1 MNIYGISG
9 FAALRHQGAAPGLSM
24 CNGGGGG
31 SSSSSSASTTETTNI
46 DKRMVVDQG
55 IGISSDSSTV
65 NVQSLDAG
73 IVNKA
78 LDTVA
83 AADATSGEGFARLL
97 NLAEGLFTKGGEL
110 VDKVSDT
117 SMAAVAAVSTAQ
129 NDAKGSIDQKTL
141 VIMAVAGIGAAYIL
155 KKG

>member
-1 MNIYGISG
+1 MNIYGAAG
-9 FAALRHQGAAPGLSM
+9 FAQWRMQGMAPGASM
-24 CNGGGGG
+24 ANGGGG
-31 SSSSSSASTTETTNI
+31 SSSSSSSSSTTNT

-65 NVQSLDAG
+65 NVQALDG
-73 IVNKA
+73 QIVSKA

-83 AADATSGEGFARLL
+83 AADATAGAGFEKLL
-97 NLAEGLFTKGGEL
+97 NLADGLFQAGGKL

-117 SMAAVAAVSTAQ
+117 SMAAVEAVNTAQ
-129 NDAKGSIDQKTL
+129 NDSKGSIDQKTL
-141 VIMAVAGIGAAYIL
+141 VIMAAAGLGAAYLL